1 MKKCIAISFALLVL
15 VSCTYVPFDA
25 ARQHSVALSSAGT
38 QAERIAAELR
48 GQNAEAVA
56 MAPLFDGND
65 ALGARLRMIAT
76 AERSIDLQTF
86 LIKPDLAG
94 SLIWLALYSAAERGV
109 KIRLLY
115 DDVFTTA
122 QDKDISSLDAHPNVE
137 IRVFNPLSRNSGTAV
152 NFMFDF
158 SRVNRRMHNK
168 AMITDGSFAIVGG
181 RNIADEYFSIGTK
194 HDFADFDLFVAG
206 KAVKELSKAF
216 DAYWNDPWSLP
227 LAVFDKGDDTPL
239 QEAYE
244 AFQDRT
250 LTEATSIYDRAVNSK
265 YLAQLRS
272 GQEPYYP
279 GTARVVVD
287 DVHKLRTP
295 PGTGPFT
302 VGDTFYQTLKRALTS
317 VTVVTPY
324 FIPENYGAAVFE
336 KLVQKGVEV
345 TILTNSLASTNH
357 TYTHGHYARYRKRL
371 MESGVRFAEV
381 RADSPLI
388 VEGTDAPL
396 TMHSKLAIVDD
407 RMLFVGSANIDPRS
421 IRQNSEIGLVIH
433 SPSLA
438 KEISNQLD
446 AALPEYTYNLGQ
458 SERGGTMWEY
468 NGSTERAVYQ
478 SEPAAGFWR
487 KLVATVSGWLPIE
500 QQL

>member
-1 MKKCIAISFALLVL
+1 MGKYIVIAFLLVAL
-15 VSCTYVPFDA
+15 TGCTYVPFDTP
-25 ARQHSVALSSAGT
+25 RQTSTALPSTGT
-38 QAERIAAELR
+38 QAESVARELTS
-48 GQNAEAVA
+48 QNAAAVA
-56 MAPLFDGND
+56 MVPLFDGND
-65 ALGARLRMIAT
+65 ALGARLRMIET

-122 QDKDISSLDAHPNVE
+122 KDDEIASLNAHPNVE
-137 IRVFNPLSRNSGTAV
+137 IRVFNPLSRNSPAAV
-152 NFMFDF
+152 GFLFDF

-168 AMITDGSFAIVGG
+168 AMITDGSLAIVGG

-194 HDFADFDLFVAG
+194 YDFADFDLFVAG
-206 KAVKELSKAF
+206 QPVKELSRAF
-216 DAYWNDPWSLP
+216 DTYWNDQWSLP
-227 LAVFDKGDDTPL
+227 LAVFDKGDDTAL

-244 AFQDRT
+244 EFQDRT
-250 LTEATSIYDRAVNSK
+250 LSEEISIYDRAVSSK

-272 GQEPYYP
+272 GQAQYYA

-287 DVHKLRTP
+287 DVRKLRTP

-302 VGDTFYQTLKRALTS
+302 VGDTFYQTLKRARQN

-324 FIPENYGAAVFE
+324 FIPENYGAVVFE
-336 KLVQKGVEV
+336 ELVQRGVEV

-371 MESGVRFAEV
+371 IESGVHFAEV
-381 RADSPLI
+381 RADSALI

-407 RMLFVGSANIDPRS
+407 RLLFVGSANVDPRS
-421 IRQNSEIGLVIH
+421 IRQNSEVGMVIH
-433 SPSLA
+433 SPDLA
-438 KEISNQLD
+438 KEISKQLD
-446 AALPEYTYNLGQ
+446 AALPEYTYSLSQ
-458 SERGGTMWEY
+458 SKRGGTMWEY
-468 NGSTERAVYQ
+468 NGSTEKAVYQ
-478 SEPAAGFWR
+478 SEPAASFWR
-487 KLVATVSGWLPIE
+487 RLVATVSGWLPIE